1 MKSYGTDPVD
11 AGKAKDIATGK
22 ELLEKVVENLIK
34 AGKIGD
40 EMHLLFINDRLR
52 KGRADFF
59 DPIKRVNLDIGLKK
73 TKKDS
78 ESSFSH
84 EVFGVMLGEKWT

>member
-11 AGKAKDIATGK
+11 AGKAKDVATGK
-22 ELLEKVVENLIK
+22 ELLEIVVENLIE

-40 EMHLLFINDRLR
+40 EMHLLFINDRFS

-59 DPIKRVNLDIGLKK
+59 DPIKKVNLDIGLKK
-73 TKKDS
+73 T
-78 ESSFSH
+78 
-84 EVFGVMLGEKWT
+84 